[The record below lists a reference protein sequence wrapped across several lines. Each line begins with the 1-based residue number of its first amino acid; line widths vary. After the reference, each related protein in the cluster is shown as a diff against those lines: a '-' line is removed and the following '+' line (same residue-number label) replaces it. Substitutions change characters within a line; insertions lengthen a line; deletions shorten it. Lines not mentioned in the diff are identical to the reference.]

1 MAIELKLKDEMS
13 YSNQIREHL
22 MDYIYSDDAV
32 EDAEHL
38 ECIFR
43 LLQLMDAEI
52 RDLHSDV
59 AYYRKEIIRYK
70 GELMKYEMNE
80 KEES

>member
-1 MAIELKLKDEMS
+1 MAIELKTKDEMS
-13 YSNQIREHL
+13 YSNQVKEHL
-22 MDYIYSDDAV
+22 MEYIYSDDAV

-43 LLQLMDAEI
+43 LLQLMDCEI

-59 AYYRKEIIRYK
+59 VYYKKEVIRYK
-70 GELMKYEMNE
+70 GELKRYEMNE
-80 KEES
+80 KKES